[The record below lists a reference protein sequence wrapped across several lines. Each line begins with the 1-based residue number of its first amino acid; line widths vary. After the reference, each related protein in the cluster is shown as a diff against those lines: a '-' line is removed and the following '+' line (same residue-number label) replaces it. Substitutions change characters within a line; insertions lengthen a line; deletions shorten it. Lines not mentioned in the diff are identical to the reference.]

1 MELIF
6 NIWVMMGSFLIGCF
20 LVVVS
25 YICEARLSMDFEG
38 IGVAAGVIG
47 CMLILAV
54 AILLPIRCFCNQQVT
69 AGLIICAV
77 YAALFLLIRHFAFN

>member
-1 MELIF
+1 MEWIF
-6 NIWVMMGSFLIGCF
+6 NVWVMLGSFLIGCF

-25 YICEARLSMDFEG
+25 YFCEARLSMNLEG

-54 AILLPIRCFCNQQVT
+54 AILLPIRCFCNHQVT
-69 AGLIICAV
+69 AGLVICAV
-77 YAALFLLIRHFAFN
+77 YAILFLLIRHFAFD